1 MQTITLLFEQHG
13 YLLLFGLGFVEFIG
27 APIAGV
33 PLLIAAGGLAAAGGL
48 SAPALILAA
57 ALGGFSADI
66 VWYSAARLRGR
77 GVVDTVCGLSSNPS
91 ACVLGVEKKLSSVG
105 PWFLLP
111 AKFIPGAGN
120 LVAAASG
127 FTPVSLAAFLILD
140 GLGVLAWASV
150 FTGLGWILS
159 AQVEQGVQWASQ
171 FSIWLFALAGSLV
184 GAAGAWRVAKVRMHR
199 IGHQA
204 MEGAQG

>member
-1 MQTITLLFEQHG
+1 MEQLTILFEQHG
-13 YLLLFGLGFVEFIG
+13 YLLLYGIGFIEFIG
-27 APIAGV
+27 APIAGA

-48 SAPALILAA
+48 SAPAIILAA

-77 GVVDTVCGLSSNPS
+77 GLVDMVCGLSSNPM
-91 ACVLGVEKKLSSVG
+91 ACVLGVERKVSSMG

-111 AKFIPGAGN
+111 AKFVPGAGN

-127 FTPVSLAAFLILD
+127 FAPIPLGVFLILD

-150 FTGLGWILS
+150 FTGLGWIFS
-159 AQVEQGVQWASQ
+159 AQVELGLQWASQ
-171 FSIWLFALAGSLV
+171 FTIWIVAAGGLAI

-199 IGHQA
+199 VGHEA
-204 MEGAQG
+204 MEGARG